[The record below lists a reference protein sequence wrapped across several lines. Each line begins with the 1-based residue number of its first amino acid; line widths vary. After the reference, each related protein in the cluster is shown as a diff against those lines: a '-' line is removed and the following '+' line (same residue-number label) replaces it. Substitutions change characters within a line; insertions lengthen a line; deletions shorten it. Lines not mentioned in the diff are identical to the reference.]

1 VEVAS
6 EPFDKLKFLGATQD
20 ELDELKKVLS
30 KKIK

>member
-6 EPFDKLKFLGATQD
+6 EPFDKFKFLGATQD